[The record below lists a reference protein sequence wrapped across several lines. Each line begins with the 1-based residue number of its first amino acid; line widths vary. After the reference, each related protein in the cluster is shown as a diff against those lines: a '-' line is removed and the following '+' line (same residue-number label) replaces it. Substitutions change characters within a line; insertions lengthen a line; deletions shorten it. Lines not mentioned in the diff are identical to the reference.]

1 MRSLS
6 FLRPRRQDLE
16 WIGGRYTLSR
26 NVRENEGLIRPA
38 VILWIELPRLVI
50 VGSKMFDSRE
60 PVSFAQTLSEAMAHP
75 HEGSARKPSRIRV
88 ADEEL
93 AGELRRMAFGIPVVV
108 AEVPELDAV
117 VADMERS
124 FSEAM
129 PTELSYLAGGSIAP
143 EVVARLFSAASR
155 FFRAAPWRHVTENQL
170 IGVDIPA
177 LEIEGGCLCIVGGQG
192 ESFGLLLFRSLE
204 ALERYASQKPG
215 PGGNDEEL
223 LLGDEPE
230 LLSISF
236 DRKRD
241 LPPAMRKE
249 VDQHRWEV
257 AGTKAFPIVMA
268 VDENAVPHQAEEPD
282 LRVLSACAAAFTEF
296 LGHHRD
302 LFAAADP
309 ESISESIKLEDG
321 MIVTLTA
328 PLYADDFEAPDDF
341 DDDEFFPFEGE
352 PLIEPQQAVGRN
364 DPCPCGSGKKYKKC
378 HLDSGRPSGPELQSQ
393 DEGIHGMDFRL
404 VKAIGQ
410 FATHHFGRRW
420 RGNIAEHLDGDEAC
434 VDLVAP
440 WTAWTI
446 AVDRKRVADHFL
458 EQDGRQLSHRERAW
472 FEAQRRSWLSV
483 WEVSGVEPGM
493 VAVRDLLTGEKRSVH
508 EDKGSRILV
517 PRDTLLTRVIDFE
530 GTTLFGGMYARTLPP
545 TDAFEVLTRIRSK
558 LRAKKGDVALELLR
572 DPLAGRFLIDYWRE
586 AVAGFDE
593 RLAIPPILQNTD
605 GDPFLLVTDS
615 FRFEQGMRA
624 EIEKRLAAMDGVDAV
639 HQREGETEIVYT
651 KPGNRA
657 HPGWKNTIVG
667 MAVIMRDSLRIETNS
682 ERRADALRL
691 RIRDAC
697 AGLLSD
703 PTRTSEA
710 PASISPGASAAASR
724 GSRKP
729 AGIDPAEE
737 QAIIREMK
745 EAHYRDWVDLPVPML
760 GGKTPRAAKRS
771 ARSRERLDLLLREIE
786 NSESRLP
793 AAIRYDVSRLRE
805 ELGLDPTK

>member
-1 MRSLS
+1 MRSL
-6 FLRPRRQDLE
+6 FPLRPRKQDLE

-26 NVRENEGLIRPA
+26 NIQENGELIRPA
-38 VILWIELPRLVI
+38 VILWIELPRLII

-93 AGELRRMAFGIPVVV
+93 AEELRRIAGGIPVVV
-108 AEVPELDAV
+108 AQVPELDAV

-143 EVVARLFSAASR
+143 EVVARLFAAASR

-177 LEIEGGCLCIVGGQG
+177 LEIEGGCLCVVGGQG

-204 ALERYASQKPG
+204 ALERYGSRTPG
-215 PGGNDEEL
+215 PRGDDEEL

-249 VDQHRWEV
+249 VDQYRWQV

-268 VDENAVPHQAEEPD
+268 VDENAVPRQTEEPD
-282 LRVLSACAAAFTEF
+282 LRVLTACAAAFTEF
-296 LGHHRD
+296 LGRHRD

-309 ESISESIKLEDG
+309 ESISESITLEDG
-321 MIVTLTA
+321 MTVTLTA
-328 PLYADDFEAPDDF
+328 PLYADDF
-341 DDDEFFPFEGE
+341 DDDEIFPFEKE
-352 PLIEPQQAVGRN
+352 PFIEITPPRRAAGRN

-378 HLDSGRPSGPELQSQ
+378 YLDSDLPSVASPQAQ
-393 DEGIHGMDFRL
+393 DESVHGMDFRL
-404 VKAIGQ
+404 VRAIGQ
-410 FATHHFGRRW
+410 FATRRFGVRW
-420 RGNIAEHLDGDEAC
+420 LGNIAEHFDGDEAC
-434 VDLVAP
+434 VDLLAP

-446 AVDRKRVADHFL
+446 AVDGKRVADHFL
-458 EQDGRQLSHRERAW
+458 EQDGGQFSDRERAW

-483 WEVSGVEPGM
+483 WEVIAVEPGM
-493 VAVRDLLTGEKRSVH
+493 VSVRDLLTGEKRSVH

-530 GTTLFGGMYARTLPP
+530 ETSLFGGMYGRTLRP

-558 LRAKKGDVALELLR
+558 LRAKKGDVALEFLR
-572 DPLAGRFLIDYWRE
+572 DPLAGRFLIDCWRE

-593 RLAIPPILQNTD
+593 RLSIPPILQNTD

-615 FRFEQGMRA
+615 FRFEQGMSA
-624 EIEKRLAAMDGVDAV
+624 EIEKRLAAMDGVDGV
-639 HQREGETEIVYT
+639 QESEGETEIVYT

-667 MAVIMRDSLRIETNS
+667 TVLITRDSLRMETNS

-691 RIRDAC
+691 RLRDAC

-710 PASISPGASAAASR
+710 PASASAAASR

-729 AGIDPAEE
+729 EGIDPAEE

-760 GGKTPRAAKRS
+760 GGKTPRAAARS

-805 ELGLDPTK
+805 ELGLDPAK